1 MRQQQEQARRQLEA
15 ANAGRLADSK
25 ARVAS
30 LEKQMRAITPAP
42 VAPPPPPVEAPE
54 PEPATQPYTTQNY
67 DEAETAFVPGKKKR
81 KDRGQR
87 SKGTGQLRI
96 PRTGV
101 NTASAGSGGVNV

>member
-1 MRQQQEQARRQLEA
+1 MRQQQNQARQQLEQ

-30 LEKQMRAITPAP
+30 LETQMRAITPAP
-42 VAPPPPPVEAPE
+42 VAAPPPPVEA

-67 DEAETAFVPGKKKR
+67 DDAETAFVPGKKKR